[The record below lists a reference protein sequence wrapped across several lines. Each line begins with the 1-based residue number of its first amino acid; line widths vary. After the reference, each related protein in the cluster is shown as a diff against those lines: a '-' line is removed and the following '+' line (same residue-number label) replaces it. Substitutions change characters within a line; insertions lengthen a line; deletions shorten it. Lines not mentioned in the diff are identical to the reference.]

1 MSNKYVSKF
10 FEVTGYLNPYRNKNG
25 HIEYSRFVAV
35 IMLECVAAVL
45 YLFKVM
51 PDFLTMEKP
60 YNLVAYFYK
69 YVLVWP
75 LEQAKV
81 VWGVLKEITLT
92 GNGQVDQIISIGGM
106 IGYIALLMSAYMAVY
121 TVILRWTDDDFLIGD
136 FLGMWCVPLV
146 LGGLWYF
153 GVMAIEY
160 VVALKASL
168 Q

>member
-92 GNGQVDQIISIGGM
+92 GNSQVDQIISIGGM
-106 IGYIALLMSAYMAVY
+106 VGYIALLMSAYMAVY

-153 GVMAIEY
+153 GVIAIEY